1 MSLHHIWCRILEIPK
16 IWLPSLTKIID
27 QHISAKRELPREINK
42 AWICRVSTIISIQEQ
57 KNEKKWFLS
66 RKLRTL
72 LYGEGNKINNKSC
85 NHWLV
90 IKLCVINDICQA
102 IACGFDYFHCMFN
115 SQVAPLSFLWLIVI
129 KQANHTFLICT
140 LYLCKRWITLLYC
153 VTSGIGLSYDLLGL
167 IWELQ
172 LTLTTRY
179 PPSNLIWKY
188 LLNSQSSTKTNKL
201 ITCSTRLMNP
211 QVTVCICRI
220 YFGLFII

>member
-1 MSLHHIWCRILEIPK
+1 MVLNFGNSKNLAPISDKDNRSTYFCQKGTSKGDKQSLNMPGQHNYINTR
-16 IWLPSLTKIID
+16 TK
-27 QHISAKRELPREINK
+27 K
-42 AWICRVSTIISIQEQ
+42 W
-57 KNEKKWFLS
+57 KKWFLS

-140 LYLCKRWITLLYC
+140 LYLCKRWIYTLLYC

-220 YFGLFII
+220 YFDLCTI